1 MVSEPPAPVAGVL
14 SHPRHGDPMRI
25 AHDFPAAAHGPLRR
39 AVQGSLAV
47 AIGALLLATPDAA
60 RADSAPKPSLLEQ
73 LRGGGRIIA
82 CRHAATAL
90 AQPASRNSERTL
102 SAAGRAQA
110 QRLGA
115 GIRGQRIPVG
125 PVLAAPGVATI
136 ESARLA
142 FGASV
147 RQAPVLAGGDA
158 PTLTRLFTDDVAS
171 GSNRVLVASEALLR
185 RMLPHH
191 GRAPIA
197 EGDCLVLR
205 PERGGRPHIQ
215 ARLAP
220 DDWAQLRDV
229 PHVTRP

>member
-1 MVSEPPAPVAGVL
+1 MRTTRTFPAPRHLLRGVL
-14 SHPRHGDPMRI
+14 
-25 AHDFPAAAHGPLRR
+25 AAAL
-39 AVQGSLAV
+39 
-47 AIGALLLATPDAA
+47 GALVLAAPDAA
-60 RADSAPKPSLLEQ
+60 RADAAPKPSLLRQ
-73 LRGGGRIIA
+73 LRDGGRIIA
-82 CRHAATAL
+82 CRHAATAPV
-90 AQPASRNSERTL
+90 QQASSGSERML

-115 GIRGQRIPVG
+115 GVRGQRIPAG
-125 PVLAAPGVATI
+125 PVLAAPGRPVV

-142 FGASV
+142 FGNAV
-147 RQAPVLAGGDA
+147 RQAPVLAAADDPA
-158 PTLTRLFTDDVAS
+158 LRRLFTDDVAA
-171 GSNRVLVASEALLR
+171 GSNRVLVTSEAVLR

-205 PERGGRPHIQ
+205 PERGARPHIQ

-220 DDWAQLRDV
+220 DDWARLRDV

>member
-1 MVSEPPAPVAGVL
+1 
-14 SHPRHGDPMRI
+14 MRI
-25 AHDFPAAAHGPLRR
+25 TRLSPIAARRRIRR
-39 AVQGSLAV
+39 AVQGSLAL
-47 AIGALLLATPDAA
+47 AMGALLLAAPDAA
-60 RADSAPKPSLLEQ
+60 HAEAAPKPSLLAQ
-73 LRGGGRIIA
+73 LRAGGRIIA
-82 CRHAATAL
+82 CRNAATAL
-90 AQPASRNSERTL
+90 VQPASRNSERTL
-102 SAAGRAQA
+102 SPAGRAQA

-125 PVLAAPGVATI
+125 PVLAAPGQATT

-142 FGASV
+142 FGAAA
-147 RQAPVLAGGDA
+147 REAPVLASGNDA
-158 PTLTRLFTDDVAS
+158 ARSRLFTDEVPA
-171 GSNRVLVASEALLR
+171 GSNRVLVASEAVLR

-191 GRAPIA
+191 GRAPLA

>member
-1 MVSEPPAPVAGVL
+1 MVTA
-14 SHPRHGDPMRI
+14 MRNTSL
-25 AHDFPAAAHGPLRR
+25 HPAAPRGPIRLLS
-39 AVQGSLAV
+39 ATLA
-47 AIGALLLATPDAA
+47 AALGALLVMAPDAA
-60 RADSAPKPSLLEQ
+60 RADPAPKPSLLEQ

-90 AQPASRNSERTL
+90 VQPASRGSERTL
-102 SAAGRAQA
+102 SPAGRAQA
-110 QRLGA
+110 RQLGE

-125 PVLAAPGVATI
+125 PVLAAPGRPTA
-136 ESARLA
+136 ESARVS
-142 FGASV
+142 FGTAV
-147 RQAPVLAGGDA
+147 RESAVLAGGSDPA
-158 PTLTRLFTDDVAS
+158 LPRLFTGDVAA
-171 GSNRVLVASEALLR
+171 GSNRVLVADEATLR

-220 DDWAQLRDV
+220 GDWALLRDV
-229 PHVTRP
+229 PHVTPP